1 MAPFFFNTVGKV
13 LVNFNGGA
21 LSIIEELPAQASNR
35 RSAPCHSAR
44 FFDA

>member
-21 LSIIEELPAQASNR
+21 LRHHRGTASAGIEPPLRAMPFCEV
-35 RSAPCHSAR
+35 
-44 FFDA
+44 F